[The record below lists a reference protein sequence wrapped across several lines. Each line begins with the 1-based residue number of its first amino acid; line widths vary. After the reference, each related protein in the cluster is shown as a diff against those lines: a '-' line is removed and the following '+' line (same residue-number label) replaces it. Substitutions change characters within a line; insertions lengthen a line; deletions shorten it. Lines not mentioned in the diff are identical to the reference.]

1 MRSLSVIAA
10 LLAFPLLTQSAAA
23 QGKAER
29 LYVIECGSRTAP
41 DVSLWTPGIN
51 AGKPIGF
58 VDTCYVIKH
67 GNDWMVWD
75 TGLPD
80 AIFSAPLTDPFAWRR
95 TNTLAGELDKI
106 GIKPSD
112 VKVLAVSHSHPDHI
126 GNVELFPQAM
136 LLAQQAEYDW
146 PNQNGSPRF
155 TPSHPVTKLGITTCW
170 GRQRDD
176 HIDAGPHAWASVS
189 IGKAAGNRG
198 RAAVRRRFTPQ
209 GQLGRQARPGHQRR

>member
-1 MRSLSVIAA
+1 MKSLSVIAA
-10 LLAFPLLTQSAAA
+10 LLALPLLMQLAAA

-51 AGKPIGF
+51 VGQPIDF

-80 AIFSAPLTDPFAWRR
+80 VIFSAPLTDPFAWRR

-106 GIKPSD
+106 GIKPND
-112 VKVLAVSHSHPDHI
+112 VKFLAVSHSHPDHI
-126 GNVELFPQAM
+126 GSVELFPRRCYWFSRQNITGQRGWFATLQTITSSPSSKGIM
-136 LLAQQAEYDW
+136 MCLA
-146 PNQNGSPRF
+146 
-155 TPSHPVTKLGITTCW
+155 T
-170 GRQRDD
+170 
-176 HIDAGPHAWASVS
+176 
-189 IGKAAGNRG
+189 AA
-198 RAAVRRRFTPQ
+198 
-209 GQLGRQARPGHQRR
+209 